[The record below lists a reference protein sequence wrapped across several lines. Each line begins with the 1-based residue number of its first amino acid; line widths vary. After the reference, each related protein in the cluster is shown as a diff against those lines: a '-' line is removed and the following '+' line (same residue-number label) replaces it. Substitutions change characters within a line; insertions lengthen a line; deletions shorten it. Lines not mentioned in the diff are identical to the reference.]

1 MKRRLVMM
9 NRGRWL
15 LFVLSFLLVSGCALK
30 VAEKKEEAVKTPDQL
45 VSEAKAVIR
54 EVSIHDVKRMADGK
68 EKVIILDVR
77 DKEEYQQEH
86 IPGAVNMSRG
96 LLDFHIQ
103 ELIPD
108 KTARVVV
115 Y

>member
-1 MKRRLVMM
+1 MKSVRLWFFAVA
-9 NRGRWL
+9 
-15 LFVLSFLLVSGCALK
+15 FVLVAGCA
-30 VAEKKEEAVKTPDQL
+30 VRGTEVKEAAVKTPDQL
-45 VSEAKAVIR
+45 VSEAKAVIH
-54 EVSIHDVKRMADGK
+54 EVSIHDVKRMVDGK

-96 LLDFHIQ
+96 LLDFHIH

-108 KTARVVV
+108 KTAKVVV

>member
-1 MKRRLVMM
+1 MI
-9 NRGRWL
+9 NRGRWM
-15 LFVLSFLLVSGCALK
+15 LFVLSFLLVSGCVIK

-54 EVSIHDVKRMADGK
+54 EVSIHDVKRMVERR

-77 DKEEYQQEH
+77 DKEEYEEEH

-96 LLDFHIQ
+96 LLDFHIH

-108 KTARVVV
+108 KTAKVVV

>member
-1 MKRRLVMM
+1 M
-9 NRGRWL
+9 NKGRWL
-15 LFVLSFLLVSGCALK
+15 LFVLSFLLFSGCSVKDTGKREA
-30 VAEKKEEAVKTPDQL
+30 AVKTPDQL
-45 VSEAKAVIR
+45 VSEAKAVIH
-54 EVSIHDVKRMADGK
+54 EVSIHDVKRMVDGK
-68 EKVIILDVR
+68 EKAIILDVR

-96 LLDFHIQ
+96 LLDFHIH

-108 KTARVVV
+108 KTAKVVV

>member
-1 MKRRLVMM
+1 MM
-9 NRGRWL
+9 NKGRWL
-15 LFVLSFLLVSGCALK
+15 LFVLSFLLVAGCA
-30 VAEKKEEAVKTPDQL
+30 VRGTEVKEAAVKTPDQL

-54 EVSIHDVKRMADGK
+54 EVSIHDVKRMVDGK

-77 DKEEYQQEH
+77 DKEEYQLEH

-108 KTARVVV
+108 KTAKVVV

>member
-1 MKRRLVMM
+1 MEKEVGMI

-15 LFVLSFLLVSGCALK
+15 LFVLSFLLVSGCAVK

-54 EVSIHDVKRMADGK
+54 EVSIQDVKRMVDGK

-77 DKEEYQQEH
+77 DKEEYEKEH